1 MTLPEQLKKV
11 AARAQARSVELGLAG
26 VFPHALF
33 VAAYE
38 AERAAVDEVFCR
50 VGLEAAVYCRRVVDE
65 VQRLPHGA
73 GAAIHW
79 HPVSVRL
86 LEESAGD
93 ADPVCGLVERLLKAD
108 GVSVPECTDEGRDP
122 FEELD
127 SLVGLWYVQEEVHK
141 LVELV
146 KFNAA
151 RRAQGLASDPPT
163 SHFVFTGNPG
173 TGKTTVARI
182 LAGIYRQLGV
192 LKRGH
197 LVEVTRADLV
207 AGYVGQT
214 EGKVKKVVESAIDG
228 VLFIDE
234 AYALAQGGANDFGQQ
249 AITTLLERMES
260 LRDRLVVI
268 VAGYTKEMRQFI
280 ASNPG
285 LQSRFTKYID
295 FPDYSVEDMV
305 RIFMTMA
312 QQKGYLCSVRAVEE
326 LRRRFEMEKAKGSV
340 ATGNA
345 RCVRNCFNATIE
357 RMALRVMAN
366 YSGSK
371 QALQRIEVE
380 DVS

>member
-1 MTLPEQLKKV
+1 
-11 AARAQARSVELGLAG
+11 
-26 VFPHALF
+26 
-33 VAAYE
+33 
-38 AERAAVDEVFCR
+38 VDMVLHR
-50 VGLEAAVYCRRVVDE
+50 VGLETAAYCRRVVDE
-65 VQRLPHGA
+65 AQRLPREA
-73 GAAIHW
+73 GAATPW

-86 LEESAGD
+86 LEAAGGD
-93 ADPVCGLVERLLKAD
+93 ADPVRGLVERLLRAD
-108 GVSVPECTDEGRDP
+108 GVPVPECADDGTDP

-127 SLVGLWYVQEEVHK
+127 SLVGLGCVKEEVHT

-151 RRAQGLASDPPT
+151 RRAQGLASDPQT

-182 LAGIYRQLGV
+182 LAGIYRQLSV

-214 EGKVKKVVESAIDG
+214 EGKVKKVVESAVDG

-285 LQSRFTKYID
+285 LQSRFTKYIE
-295 FPDYSVEDMV
+295 FPDYSAEDME
-305 RIFMTMA
+305 RIFRAMA
-312 QQKGYLCSVRAVEE
+312 EKKGYTCSALAVQE

-371 QALQRIEVE
+371 QAPQRIEVE